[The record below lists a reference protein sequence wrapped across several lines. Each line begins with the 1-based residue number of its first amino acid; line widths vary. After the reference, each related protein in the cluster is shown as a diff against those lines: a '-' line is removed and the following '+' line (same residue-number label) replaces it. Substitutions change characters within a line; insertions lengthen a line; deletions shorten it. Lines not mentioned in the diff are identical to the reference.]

1 MVIITT
7 AELLLESNSSLCQH
21 MPAPR
26 MHRTRRYGTE
36 ANRTRGARGRRM
48 AGAGKKPASP
58 RSEPDTL
65 APTRRERRQQWA
77 RLIAKVFEADPLR
90 CPCGGA
96 MRVIAF
102 ILEPAVI
109 REILPDRP
117 RPEPRAQ
124 APPPG

>member
-1 MVIITT
+1 LQ
-7 AELLLESNSSLCQH
+7 AS
-21 MPAPR
+21 
-26 MHRTRRYGTE
+26 
-36 ANRTRGARGRRM
+36 
-48 AGAGKKPASP
+48 GAGPRSRTLRRSVLEVLAVAASP
-58 RSEPDTL
+58 PCCVPPGPR
-65 APTRRERRQQWA
+65 A

-96 MRVIAF
+96 IRVIAF

-109 REILPDRP
+109 RKILQDRP